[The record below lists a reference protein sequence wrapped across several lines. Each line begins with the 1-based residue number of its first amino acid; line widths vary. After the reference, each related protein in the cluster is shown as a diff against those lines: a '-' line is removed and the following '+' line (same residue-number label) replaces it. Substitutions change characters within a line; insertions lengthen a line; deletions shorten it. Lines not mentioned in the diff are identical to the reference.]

1 MKNKVFSSRALFLL
15 GNPRLVKDGTD
26 QTKAL
31 KYRKGWALLGY
42 LVTHADQWQSREKL
56 ADLLW
61 PDLDLPAARTNL
73 RQVLSNLWGLLTD
86 GEGHC
91 ALERNDRAV
100 RWAAGSDVWLDL
112 QLLSNESLAKAG
124 SVEAIAR
131 HWRIH
136 DLQPHLKALSGPFLE
151 NVELVG
157 AVEYE
162 HWQQSIREFYRSR
175 SLLLLEQ
182 ASLSQQ
188 VTGHI
193 DDAILSA
200 TQLLDM
206 EPCDESYVLRLM
218 DLLAGQGR
226 KAEAIAVF
234 ERTKQ
239 AMQELLGARPGASVV
254 ARRDALLQEAREQDD
269 LQAEVASELRWVA
282 ALYADFQNQV
292 TLDEFEDDA
301 QRVRFSETAAR
312 FGGQVFPTVGA
323 GVFAVFGL
331 AGVGERV
338 AFRALLSAQDVMAWG
353 QPLGARMGIC
363 CGKVLFRRS
372 VHGATISGD
381 VSDMAMRICLTAEPG
396 QVLLSAQAAQQ
407 IGRAA
412 ILSDG
417 GEWRFRGFEGLHALA
432 RWTAVWRRSG

>member
-1 MKNKVFSSRALFLL
+1 MCIGYLL
-15 GNPRLVKDGTD
+15 TVP
-26 QTKAL
+26 KAL